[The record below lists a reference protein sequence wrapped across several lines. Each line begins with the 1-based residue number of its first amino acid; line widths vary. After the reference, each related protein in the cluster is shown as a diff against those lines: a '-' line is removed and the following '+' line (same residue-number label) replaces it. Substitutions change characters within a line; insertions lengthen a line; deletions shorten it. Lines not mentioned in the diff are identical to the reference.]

1 MVEGRRSTLE
11 TKELAPSSSK
21 EARRCVR
28 EGQGVAWDLQVQPED
43 IPPGGFSADS
53 HPPINNVGVA
63 VVMGDLDGALNWPS
77 AAP

>member
-1 MVEGRRSTLE
+1 M
-11 TKELAPSSSK
+11 
-21 EARRCVR
+21 R
-28 EGQGVAWDLQVQPED
+28 EGQGVAWDPQVQPED
-43 IPPGGFSADS
+43 IPRGRFSADS